1 MYNFVIQG
9 LHSKAMCALFSIFGT
24 SRGFESIK
32 MTEFLG
38 ILIYLVF
45 ALALAL
51 IISGL
56 SFVFATN
63 KADPEKISAYECGFD
78 PFDDA
83 RSRFDIQFYLVAI
96 LFIIF
101 DLEVAFLFPWAC
113 TLSTTGLFGFWC
125 MMAFLLILTIGF
137 VYEWKKGALDWN

>member
-1 MYNFVIQG
+1 M
-9 LHSKAMCALFSIFGT
+9 A
-24 SRGFESIK
+24 
-32 MTEFLG
+32 EFLG

-78 PFDDA
+78 
-83 RSRFDIQFYLVAI
+83 RSTT
-96 LFIIF
+96 
-101 DLEVAFLFPWAC
+101 LEVV
-113 TLSTTGLFGFWC
+113 
-125 MMAFLLILTIGF
+125 LIFSFI
-137 VYEWKKGALDWN
+137 